1 MPKEEGTQT
10 PAKPFK
16 EYAPGFVHVDVK
28 YLPQLPDQ
36 DQRTYLFKRLID
48 QAPFSITQMLTDN
61 GKEFTDCFCA
71 TGDRQATG
79 THTFNRVCTDNRIE
93 HRLTKPRSPQT
104 NGMIERFNGR
114 IADVLRTHRFDFCRL
129 PTDHPQTLRL
139 SV

>member
-1 MPKEEGTQT
+1 M
-10 PAKPFK
+10 
-16 EYAPGFVHVDVK
+16 HVDVK

-36 DQRTYLFKRLID
+36 DQRTYLFVAIDRATRWVYVEIRKDKPATSASGFFKRLID

-71 TGDRQATG
+71 TGERQATG

-114 IADVLRTHRFDFCRL
+114 I
-129 PTDHPQTLRL
+129 PEGNP
-139 SV
+139 